1 MRTCFPVP
9 GHSGEAYFF
18 HGAKYARI
26 RFVPS
31 SPDEQIIYGPAEIAR
46 EWKTLAQA
54 GFSTI
59 DAALP
64 VPDHQGQVYFFSGTR
79 YVRVEFTPGTPTER
93 IVFGPANIADEW
105 KSLVKVGFETVD
117 AVLPV
122 PGHDGQAYFFS
133 GNQYAKISF
142 VPGTPTEEVVFGPR
156 IIVDEWK
163 TLDQAGFDTVD
174 AALPVPGHDGQAY
187 FFSGSQY
194 VKIKFVP
201 SSGTEEI
208 LYGPTRTVKEWKSLA
223 WGW

>member
-9 GHSGEAYFF
+9 GVSGEAYFF
-18 HGAKYARI
+18 HGAKYAKI

-31 SPDEQIIYGPAEIAR
+31 SPDEQIVFGPASVPQK
-46 EWKTLAQA
+46 WKTLAQA
-54 GFSTI
+54 GFTSV

-64 VPDHQGQVYFFSGTR
+64 VPGHEGEVYFFSGTR
-79 YVRVEFTPGTPTER
+79 YVRIKFVPGTAEER

-105 KSLVKVGFETVD
+105 KSLAKAGFATVD

-122 PGHDGQAYFFS
+122 PGHNGQAYFFS

-142 VPGTPTEEVVFGPR
+142 VPGTPTEELVYGPVS
-156 IIVDEWK
+156 IVNEWK
-163 TLDQAGFDTVD
+163 TLGQAGFDTID
-174 AALPVPGHDGQAY
+174 AVLPVPGHDGQAY

-201 SSGTEEI
+201 SSGNEEI
-208 LYGPTRTVKEWKSLA
+208 LYGPTRTVNEWKTLT

>member
-1 MRTCFPVP
+1 MRACFPVP
-9 GHSGEAYFF
+9 DHSGEGYFF
-18 HGAKYARI
+18 RGAKYAKI
-26 RFVPS
+26 KFVPS
-31 SPDEQIIYGPAEIAR
+31 SPDEQIVYGPASVAH
-46 EWKTLAQA
+46 EWKTLAKA

-64 VPDHQGQVYFFSGTR
+64 VPGHDGEVYFFSGTK
-79 YVRVEFTPGTPTER
+79 YVRIKFVPGTPEEH

-105 KSLVKVGFETVD
+105 KALAKAGFATVD

-122 PGHDGQAYFFS
+122 PGHDCQAYFFS
-133 GNQYAKISF
+133 GNQYAKIKF
-142 VPGTPTEEVVFGPR
+142 TPGTPNEEVLYGPTS
-156 IIVDEWK
+156 IVGQWK
-163 TLDQAGFDTVD
+163 TLNQAGFDTID
-174 AALPVPGHDGQAY
+174 AVFAVPGHEGQAY

-208 LYGPTRTVKEWKSLA
+208 LYGPTRITKEWKTLA